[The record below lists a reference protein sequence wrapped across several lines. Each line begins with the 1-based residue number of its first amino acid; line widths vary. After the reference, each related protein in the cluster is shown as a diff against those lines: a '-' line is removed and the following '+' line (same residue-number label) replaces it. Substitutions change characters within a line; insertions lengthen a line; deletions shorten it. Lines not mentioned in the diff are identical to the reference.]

1 MSISTL
7 IQRVTSRPAK
17 PRKGS
22 LRLDIQ
28 GLRAFAVLV
37 VIADHLFKW
46 PSGGFVG
53 VDIFFVISG
62 FVITQSMLREH
73 DRNGHVSIVNFYKRR
88 VKRIMPAAALTLI
101 FTVAAAYIAFTA
113 SRFWTV
119 LWDAG
124 FSAVFVANWR
134 FANVGTDY
142 FAAAGP
148 VSPLQHFWSLAVEE
162 QFYLVWPFIVA
173 GVFFLALKGRLNG
186 SGARTVLAVAIGLIT
201 AASLAW
207 SFMETATAPTTAYF
221 STVSRAWELGVGA
234 LLAIGAPAFSRLSS
248 AARPVLAWTGVAG
261 MVAALFLIDG
271 NSTFPAPWALLP
283 VLSAALF
290 IAAGSGAS
298 RQRYLAP
305 FTNPASVYIGTISY
319 SLYLWHFPIIIIAAA
334 WLDTTSLTVQLG
346 LLAGIFVWSYF
357 AYELVEKRILDSSWL
372 TGKKRKTSFRQ
383 GTAFSKAYQVK
394 ALSLL
399 AILALGAIYLG
410 VQPAPAVAPQ
420 AIPSLPAASP
430 STSATAGAT
439 PAASAFGPEVTKI
452 QAELTAATQATSWPT
467 LSPTLDDVIANDPIP
482 PGVGPCGGVNPPPAS
497 QCTWGNATA
506 GKTAYII
513 GDSVAQTYIP
523 ALREIYGVGD
533 WKLRGMSM
541 YGCRSIELEFTQPDR
556 AQADACTQRKQ
567 DVIDEVNTNS
577 PDLVIIINSY
587 YMSAKVVDSGLEAT
601 PAQWKTAM
609 DSYLGK
615 MSGSGSKF
623 VFVTPPPADKIV
635 SECGTKQSKPSSC
648 VGRVTDTWTGI
659 QKVDAETAKAVGG
672 AMVNTSDLFCVASY
686 CPAFAGSLPIKRD
699 ATHMIPDYANRIVP
713 GLRELL
719 SRTEVG
725 V

>member
-1 MSISTL
+1 MTISTL
-7 IQRVTSRPAK
+7 IRRATSRPAK
-17 PRKGS
+17 PQKSS

-124 FSAVFVANWR
+124 FSAIFVANWR

-186 SGARTVLAVAIGLIT
+186 SGARTVLAAAIGLIT

-207 SFMETATAPTTAYF
+207 SFMETATTPTTAYF

-261 MVAALFLIDG
+261 MVAALFLING

-383 GTAFSKAYQVK
+383 GTAFSKAYQLK

-399 AILALGAIYLG
+399 AILAIGAVYLG
-410 VQPAPAVAPQ
+410 VRPTPAVAPQ

-430 STSATAGAT
+430 SASPSVGAAQ
-439 PAASAFGPEVTKI
+439 AASAFGPEVTKL
-452 QAELTAATQATSWPT
+452 QAELTAATQATAWPS
-467 LSPTLDDVIANDPIP
+467 LAPALDDVIANDPVP
-482 PGVGPCGGVNPPPAS
+482 ADVGPCGGVNPPSAS
-497 QCTWGNATA
+497 QCTWGNPSA

-523 ALREIYGVGD
+523 ALREIYGVDD

-541 YGCRSIELEFTQPDR
+541 YACRSLDLDFTQPDSGR
-556 AQADACTQRKQ
+556 AEACSQRKQ
-567 DVIDEVNTNS
+567 DVIDQVNANS
-577 PDLVIIINSY
+577 PDLVIVINSY
-587 YMSAKVVDSGLEAT
+587 YMAARIAGTVSEAT

-609 DSYLGK
+609 GSYLAK

-623 VFVTPPPADKIV
+623 VFITPPPADKNV
-635 SECGTKQSKPSSC
+635 AECATKQSKPSSC
-648 VGRVTDTWTGI
+648 VGRITDTWTGI
-659 QKVDAETAKAVGG
+659 QGAEAEIAEAVGG
-672 AMVNTSDLFCVASY
+672 SIVNTRDLFCVASY
-686 CPAFAGSLPIKRD
+686 CPAFASALPIKRD
-699 ATHMIPDYANRIVP
+699 ATHMIPDYASHIVP

-719 SRTEVG
+719 AKAEVG